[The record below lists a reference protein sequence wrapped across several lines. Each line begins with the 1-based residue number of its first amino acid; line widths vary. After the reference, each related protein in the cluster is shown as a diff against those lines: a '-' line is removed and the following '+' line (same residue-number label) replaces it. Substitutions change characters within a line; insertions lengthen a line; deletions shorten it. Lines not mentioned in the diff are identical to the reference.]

1 MKLNAETKI
10 TAAFAL
16 SLLTLGT
23 FSFYT
28 FVEIS
33 SPGKKIAT
41 DAVFSFMLLVL
52 SIVIILCTV
61 YILFKKELLYN
72 KKSKEQL
79 RRMNK
84 ELERSV
90 KVRTDALIA
99 SEKKYRLVADNA
111 TDVITLYNIEGT
123 CTYISGSV
131 KSSSGYDPSEVVGK
145 SGYHFVHPDDVAR
158 VQEAHIQLL
167 SGVPYND
174 VIPFRF
180 LKKNGEYMHAE
191 ALAAIVYD
199 ANHKMESI
207 ILCTRDVSDRVKAED
222 ELHQQ
227 QQMLQGLMKNSI
239 DPIWSVNKDLTLL
252 DFNASCSYMTNYFY
266 KKEVSAGMNALLM
279 SDDESREEW
288 KECYMRTLSG
298 EYFSKEIKLR
308 SRLEDHYYEVSFN
321 PIILNDQV
329 NGIAV
334 FARDITAHK
343 KIENQLSYKVNEL
356 NSFMYKATHDLR
368 SPLVSLMGLVQ
379 LAEDETTENI
389 TLKQYFDMIGKSV
402 SKMDKLLV
410 DLVSITNVSQG
421 KLSLGRID
429 FNKMTGDIIESL
441 SHYPN
446 FNHIS
451 MTINIDEDIELYT
464 DDKLLYSV
472 MQNLIDNAIKYSKP
486 GGDSSVEIVVS
497 SSENGVKISISDN
510 GIGIPEMAREKVF
523 DMFYRASTTASGTG
537 LGLYIVKSAVVKM
550 SGKISLSS
558 SEAGGTQ
565 MQVTLPNLYQMEKV
579 A

>member
-10 TAAFAL
+10 TAAFVL
-16 SLLTLGT
+16 SLLTLGA

-28 FVEIS
+28 FVGIS
-33 SPGKKIAT
+33 SPENKTAPGAI
-41 DAVFSFMLLVL
+41 FSFMLLVL
-52 SIVIILCTV
+52 SIIIILCTV
-61 YILFKKELLYN
+61 YILFKKELAYN

-79 RRMNK
+79 CRMNK

-111 TDVITLYNIEGT
+111 TDVITLFNIEGT
-123 CTYISGSV
+123 CTYISESV
-131 KSSSGYDPSEVVGK
+131 KGSSGYDPSVVMGK
-145 SGYHFVHPDDVAR
+145 SGYHFAHPDDISK
-158 VQEAHIQLL
+158 VQEAHMQLL
-167 SGVPYND
+167 SGVPYPG

-207 ILCTRDVSDRVKAED
+207 ILCTRDVSDRVKAEN

-252 DFNASCSYMTNYFY
+252 DFNASCSYMANYFY
-266 KKEVSAGMNALLM
+266 KKEISTGMNALLM
-279 SDDESREEW
+279 SDEKSEEEW
-288 KECYMRTLSG
+288 HECYVRTLAG
-298 EYFSKEIKLR
+298 EYFSKEMKLS
-308 SRLEDHYYEVSFN
+308 SRLEDHYYDVSFN

-421 KLSLGRID
+421 KLSLARID
-429 FNKMTGDIIESL
+429 FNKMTTDIIDSL
-441 SHYPN
+441 QHYPN
-446 FNHIS
+446 FDHIS
-451 MTINIDEDIELYT
+451 ITRTIEEDLDLYT
-464 DDKLLYSV
+464 DEKLLYSV

-486 GGDSSVEIVVS
+486 GDGSSVEI
-497 SSENGVKISISDN
+497 
-510 GIGIPEMAREKVF
+510 KVAATATVF
-523 DMFYRASTTASGTG
+523 WSASAITASVFPKNRRRKYLICFTA
-537 LGLYIVKSAVVKM
+537 LLPLLPERDWAY
-550 SGKISLSS
+550 
-558 SEAGGTQ
+558 
-565 MQVTLPNLYQMEKV
+565 TL
-579 A
+579 